1 MPRIK
6 NGFDFDH
13 YIADNLG
20 IQSEE
25 SGWQLKRGISKNKK
39 VKISGVVV
47 SGRLTNIAI
56 GIAISNTSNLIVI
69 LNELKNEPE
78 EFISKTLEILY
89 KNDIYVYSL
98 GINWIFNSII
108 GKKILLEIFNGNK
121 FSVWSEKLEVNNLL
135 ISFSYIVNLD
145 SILQRFNE
153 RLIWRPK
160 KSEEKIET
168 VFYLDR
174 LCDFDDI
181 VRLKPNVLICHEMN
195 SDIIDLCASV
205 NIIFIW
211 IHKDV
216 ILNEVTRELT
226 HHLSRNQKFTN
237 IKFSGLK
244 VRKLCKNNGLDGI

>member
-1 MPRIK
+1 MPRIQ

-13 YIADNLG
+13 YIVDNLG
-20 IQSEE
+20 IKSRD
-25 SGWQLKRGISKNKK
+25 SGWQLKREISKNEK
-39 VKISGVVV
+39 VKINGVIL
-47 SGRLTNIAI
+47 SGRLTNVAI

-69 LNELKNEPE
+69 LNELKKEPE
-78 EFISKTLEILY
+78 DFISKTLEILY

-98 GINWIFNSII
+98 GISWIFNSII

-121 FSVWSEKLEVNNLL
+121 LSVWSENLEVYNLL
-135 ISFSYIVNLD
+135 ISFSYIVKLE

-153 RLIWRPK
+153 RLIWKPK
-160 KSEEKIET
+160 KAVEKIET
-168 VFYLDR
+168 IFYLDR
-174 LCDFDDI
+174 LSDFDDI
-181 VRLKPNVLICHEMN
+181 ARLKPNVLICHEMN
-195 SDIIDLCASV
+195 SDIIDLCASF

-226 HHLSRNQKFTN
+226 YHLSRNKKFTD

-244 VRKLCKNNGLDGI
+244 VRKLCNNNGLDGI